1 MRDYVGSRQKLSS
14 VKFTVIVCR
23 LRKVLKCDFFL
34 LLQPIMSHTCGVV
47 VASAV
52 AVVVAQ
58 KPSCLVM
65 NLPVHQEDQLVLL
78 HP

>member
-1 MRDYVGSRQKLSS
+1 MRDDVGSRQKLLL

-23 LRKVLKCDFFL
+23 LRKVMKCVFFL
-34 LLQPIMSHTCGVV
+34 LVQPIMSHTCGAV

-58 KPSCLVM
+58 KPSCLGM
-65 NLPVHQEDQLVLL
+65 NLPVHQGDQLVLL